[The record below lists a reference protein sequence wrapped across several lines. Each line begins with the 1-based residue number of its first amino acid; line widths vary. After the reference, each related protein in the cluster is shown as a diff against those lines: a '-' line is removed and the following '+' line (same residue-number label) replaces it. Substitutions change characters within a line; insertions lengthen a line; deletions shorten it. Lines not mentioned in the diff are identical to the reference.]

1 MPSGGLSDHYKLTG
15 LDDGS
20 AGGMD
25 INISINPAFGYS
37 YIHNPGVTIMSDA
50 STFQDRYHIRFKGR
64 RTTVTLD
71 KILSNLIAAEFGVM
85 PDRTNYHSTVQQ
97 WLQATL
103 TDKLGQ
109 NVPGGNSISQY
120 ARLYAIEFIA
130 KRDLMDRVIDWRLSQ
145 GS

>member
-1 MPSGGLSDHYKLTG
+1 
-15 LDDGS
+15 
-20 AGGMD
+20 
-25 INISINPAFGYS
+25 
-37 YIHNPGVTIMSDA
+37 MSDA

-71 KILSNLIAAEFGVM
+71 RILSNLIAAEFGVM
-85 PDRTNYHSTVQQ
+85 PDRTDYHSTVQQ

>member
-1 MPSGGLSDHYKLTG
+1 
-15 LDDGS
+15 
-20 AGGMD
+20 
-25 INISINPAFGYS
+25 
-37 YIHNPGVTIMSDA
+37 MSDI
-50 STFQDRYHIRFKGR
+50 SQFQDRYHIRFKGR

-85 PDRTNYHSTVQQ
+85 PDRTDYHSTVQQ

-120 ARLYAIEFIA
+120 ARKYAIEFIA
-130 KRDLMDRVIDWRLSQ
+130 KRELTERLMDWQLERDGYDLQRLKKA
-145 GS
+145 GAR

>member
-1 MPSGGLSDHYKLTG
+1 
-15 LDDGS
+15 
-20 AGGMD
+20 
-25 INISINPAFGYS
+25 
-37 YIHNPGVTIMSDA
+37 MSDA

-85 PDRTNYHSTVQQ
+85 PDRADYHSTVQQ

-109 NVPGGNSISQY
+109 NVPGGTSISQY

>member
-1 MPSGGLSDHYKLTG
+1 MGEKWKFTG

-20 AGGMD
+20 AGDMD
-25 INISINPAFGYS
+25 TNISTNPVLGYS
-37 YIHNPGVTIMSDA
+37 YIHNPEEATMSDA

-85 PDRTNYHSTVQQ
+85 PDRTDYHSTVQQ

-109 NVPGGNSISQY
+109 NVPGGTASASTP
-120 ARLYAIEFIA
+120 
-130 KRDLMDRVIDWRLSQ
+130 VCTPS
-145 GS
+145 SS